1 MFSQFRQPSSSQ
13 PATVAAGL
21 RSHRPTDVARPP
33 TDRSW
38 SRRVLAGLAAAALT
52 IGGGIAAAAPS
63 GAAEPKQDYIVV
75 LKDSAVDPAA
85 TAAAHQS
92 TYGFTTSG
100 IYRDA
105 VSGYAAT
112 MTAAEA
118 QRVQADPGVDFVTMG
133 RKFHKPRD
141 AEPPSTQVTP
151 LWRQRI
157 GGAASEGGS
166 TRAGDGGHDSA
177 DVNVAVI
184 DSGID
189 ATHPD
194 LNVRGGIDCT
204 SGSPVT
210 VTPVDV
216 LGHGTAVAGVIGAR
230 NNRTGVIG
238 TAPGTPLWS
247 VRVVDDAG
255 LISEQSMICAIDWVT
270 STRRDKDRHND
281 IQVANISIAGPGT
294 DTDNCGKG
302 TDPMHYAICRS
313 VSAGVAYTV
322 AAGNAGMDFAGTVP
336 ATYDQVLTVTA
347 MADFDGRPDGLA
359 APVCGTQA
367 WGAAY
372 GQKDDQPAFFSNF
385 ATQPKD
391 KAHTVAA
398 PGACMLSTAPL
409 SKAPGGTAV
418 MDGTSFASP
427 AVAGSVALC
436 ISRGECEGS
445 GQAVMEKFLDVTKD
459 YNRAHRD
466 YGFGGDPI
474 RPIDAHY
481 YGYLTQVAN
490 F

>member
-1 MFSQFRQPSSSQ
+1 MFSQFRRQSAPSR
-13 PATVAAGL
+13 PTTVAAGS
-21 RSHRPTDVARPP
+21 RRYRPKNVAHHP

-38 SRRVLAGLAAAALT
+38 SCRILGGLAAAVLT
-52 IGGGIAAAAPS
+52 IGGGVAAAAPS
-63 GAAEPKQDYIVV
+63 AGAEPKQSYIVV

-92 TYGFTTSG
+92 AYGFTPSG

-105 VSGYAAT
+105 VSGYSAL
-112 MTAAEA
+112 MTASEA
-118 QRVQADPGVDFVTMG
+118 QRVQADPGVEFVTVG

-141 AEPPSTQVTP
+141 PEPPSTQVSP

-157 GGAASEGGS
+157 GGGAPSDPRNI
-166 TRAGDGGHDSA
+166 RAGDDGHGSV

-204 SGSPVT
+204 SGSPVK

-216 LGHGTAVAGVIGAR
+216 LGHGTFVAGVIGAR
-230 NNRTGVIG
+230 NNRLGVIG

-255 LISEQSMICAIDWVT
+255 GISEQSMICAIDWVT
-270 STRRDKDRHND
+270 STRKDKDRRNA
-281 IQVANISIAGPGT
+281 IEVANISIAGPGT
-294 DTDNCGKG
+294 DSDNCGKG

-322 AAGNAGMDFAGTVP
+322 AAGNASTDFAGTIP
-336 ATYDQVLTVTA
+336 ATYDQVLTATA
-347 MADFDGRPDGLA
+347 MADFDGQPDGLA
-359 APVCGTQA
+359 APICGIQDWTA
-367 WGAAY
+367 F

-391 KAHTVAA
+391 KAHTVAG
-398 PGACMLSTAPL
+398 PGVCMMSTAP
-409 SKAPGGTAV
+409 GGYAV
-418 MDGTSFASP
+418 NHGTSFASP

-445 GQAVMEKFLDVTKD
+445 GHAVMEKFLDVTKD
-459 YNRAHRD
+459 YNKQHRD

-474 RPIDAHY
+474 RPIGAQY
-481 YGYLTQVAN
+481 YGYLTEVAN